1 VSQGTKT
8 DTPLQSTP
16 IGRGAI
22 NSCTPYAQSAGSKNS
37 CSLSQL
43 REPAEPSA
51 PVAGMNGGKLKAY
64 PSCLS

>member
-1 VSQGTKT
+1 MSQGTKT
-8 DTPLQSTP
+8 DTPRLSRAVPSTYV
-16 IGRGAI
+16 RLTLKAR
-22 NSCTPYAQSAGSKNS
+22 GSKNS

-51 PVAGMNGGKLKAY
+51 PVAAMKGDKLKAY

>member
-1 VSQGTKT
+1 VSQGTK
-8 DTPLQSTP
+8 DRYAAPVDAY
-16 IGRGAI
+16 RARCI
-22 NSCTPYAQSAGSKNS
+22 NLCTPYAQSAGSKNS

-51 PVAGMNGGKLKAY
+51 PVAGMNGDKLKAY